1 MKFSIY
7 RQSGVIPYRFQ
18 GAELQVLLI
27 TSRKGKRWIIPKG
40 IVEAEF
46 SPAESAVKEA
56 LEEAGVRGTIA
67 PEPVGSYQYQK
78 WGGTCTVDV
87 FLMKV
92 ETSEPTW
99 EEDFR
104 KREWLPLDKAIA
116 RIREKPL
123 RKIMAN
129 LPGKLFAKPKNN
141 S

>member
-1 MKFSIY
+1 MHI
-7 RQSGVIPYRFQ
+7 
-18 GAELQVLLI
+18 LLI

-40 IVEAEF
+40 IVEPNLTA
-46 SPAESAVKEA
+46 AESAAKEA
-56 LEEAGVRGTIA
+56 LEESGVRGRVA

-87 FLMKV
+87 FPMEV
-92 ETSEPTW
+92 ESSEPTW

-116 RIREKPL
+116 RIREKTL
-123 RKIMAN
+123 RKILSN
-129 LPGKLFAKPKNN
+129 LPGILSAKAKNN